1 MMEGVELICFQ
12 IITAAGGAKSA
23 YMEAVNKAKEGLY
36 DEARAMIEEG
46 DKMLKEGH
54 GPHTDL
60 IQQEA
65 ASNESVI
72 SLILAHAED
81 QMMSAEVFKMMAE
94 QVIDLYEKIDTLSK

>member
-1 MMEGVELICFQ
+1 
-12 IITAAGGAKSA
+12 
-23 YMEAVNKAKEGLY
+23 
-36 DEARAMIEEG
+36 
-46 DKMLKEGH
+46 MLKEGH

-65 ASNESVI
+65 GSNESVI

>member
-1 MMEGVELICFQ
+1 MEGVELICFQ

-36 DEARAMIEEG
+36 DEARAMIEEE

>member
-1 MMEGVELICFQ
+1 
-12 IITAAGGAKSA
+12 
-23 YMEAVNKAKEGLY
+23 
-36 DEARAMIEEG
+36 
-46 DKMLKEGH
+46 MLKEGH